1 MTLSSQDRS
10 LAGLGRDAFKPE
22 LRGRPRLTHGPR
34 DPRGGPPRPNAVL
47 NASQR
52 QRWRDES
59 RTWMTAPRQMCSSP
73 AWDRATI
80 RLSLGQTALGGSRA
94 KLIGDDILGF
104 WLSSV
109 AVLQQ
114 AFAFMTRGRPT
125 QTGSG
130 GASLTAEPL
139 RRSAGPRAGVSGE
152 RGIDGE
158 MNLRGCSILP
168 RQEIPAIADTQR
180 CRSRW
185 FRQRDVAFTQ
195 RSSRGEDQR
204 VSLSVSL
211 AHEDKRAS
219 AGGTSD

>member
-1 MTLSSQDRS
+1 
-10 LAGLGRDAFKPE
+10 
-22 LRGRPRLTHGPR
+22 
-34 DPRGGPPRPNAVL
+34 
-47 NASQR
+47 
-52 QRWRDES
+52 
-59 RTWMTAPRQMCSSP
+59 MTAPRQMCSSP
-73 AWDRATI
+73 AWDRETI

-195 RSSRGEDQR
+195 RSSPGEDQR
-204 VSLSVSL
+204 VSLCLSRSRGQARVCRGNERLNGDNDQLSRRNAGSDQVISCAGRAVKGEVGPTSIARTGL
-211 AHEDKRAS
+211 ATVCYSRHGAAVEVD
-219 AGGTSD
+219 GL